1 MSATGVARTTE
12 PGGSTA
18 PSDSAASAGGPTRNG
33 DLPAGATV
41 PGPVGNAG
49 AQPLMFGRRA
59 SDRGEGLI
67 GQMRREP
74 FLTPSRLL
82 SLVVVLLGAYAALNI
97 VQALRTV
104 LVMGLVALFLSFAME
119 PAVQWLSLRGVR
131 RGLAT
136 SLVFLG
142 VFLVG
147 VGLIAAIVPLVIAQV
162 TDLVNNIP
170 QSLDELEALLPNLP
184 FVGDLS
190 ANQELRQQFV
200 NFSGDLGDELRT
212 FALGAASNVANI
224 GATALGV
231 LFQLLSIALVT
242 FYLVADGPRARRVL
256 ARGMAPERQR
266 EMLAI
271 WELAVSK
278 TGGYIYSRLLLAVAC
293 AATTSLFLLV
303 LGVPYPVPLGL
314 FVGTTSAFIPVV
326 GTYVGGVLLVL
337 VALVNQPWD
346 ALWVGAYLILYQ
358 QVENYLIAPRLQ
370 AHTMDIHPA
379 VAFVSVL
386 VGGTLLGAVGALL
399 ALPATAIGQAVMS
412 TFVRRQELIAELA
425 EFPLPAETKVV
436 RREVPPSLRP
446 RLPSLPRH
454 LRERQRQRKHAHS
467 A

>member
-1 MSATGVARTTE
+1 MSDPTGASTTADPEVA
-12 PGGSTA
+12 PPA
-18 PSDSAASAGGPTRNG
+18 PDRPVSAGGLTKNG
-33 DLPAGATV
+33 DLPPGATIGGLSGKT
-41 PGPVGNAG
+41 PP
-49 AQPLMFGRRA
+49 QPLIFGRRA
-59 SDRGEGLI
+59 SDSGGGII
-67 GQMRREP
+67 GQLKREP
-74 FLTPSRLL
+74 FLTPGRLL
-82 SLVVVLLGAYAALNI
+82 TLIAVLLGAYAALTI
-97 VQALRTV
+97 VVALRTI
-104 LVMGLVALFLSFAME
+104 LVMFLVALFLSFAME
-119 PAVQWLSLRGVR
+119 PAVQWLSLRGLR

-147 VGLIAAIVPLVIAQV
+147 IGLIAAIVPLVIAQV

-190 ANQELRQQFV
+190 ANQELREQFS
-200 NFSGDLGDELRT
+200 NFSGDIGNEIRS

-231 LFQLLSIALVT
+231 LFQLLSVALVT

-256 ARGMAPERQR
+256 ARGMAPDRQR

-271 WELAVSK
+271 WELAVKK
-278 TGGYIYSRLLLAVAC
+278 TGGYIYSRLLLAAAC
-293 AATTSLFLLV
+293 AVTSSLFLLL
-303 LGVPYPVPLGL
+303 LGVPYPIPLGL

-326 GTYVGGVLLVL
+326 GTYLGGVLLML
-337 VALVNQPWD
+337 VALVDDPWK
-346 ALWVGAYLILYQ
+346 ALWVAVYLILYQ
-358 QVENYLIAPRLQ
+358 QLENYLIAPRLQ
-370 AHTMDIHPA
+370 ARTMDIHPA

-399 ALPATAIGQAVMS
+399 ALPATAILQAVMS

-425 EFPLPAETKVV
+425 EFPLPPETKVV

-454 LRERQRQRKHAHS
+454 LRERQRQPRARV
-467 A
+467 